1 VFQAQNNIQSEFARP
16 LKLANPFLKPLAC
29 GFRCNLKWANIS
41 VNKKNC
47 VVLLTVDEPEKRHHC
62 SASPKSGSCVRG
74 THSRQTHDIGL
85 AYKMALNGRPAH
97 VEQYSRHISEGPQY
111 PRPCRWLCALRL
123 ASLRRTRACLPVR
136 RWEAGI
142 LPQPDLAKL
151 LQFRQDGNLSHLE
164 QSHCN
169 WV

>member
-1 VFQAQNNIQSEFARP
+1 
-16 LKLANPFLKPLAC
+16 
-29 GFRCNLKWANIS
+29 
-41 VNKKNC
+41 
-47 VVLLTVDEPEKRHHC
+47 VLPTVDEPEKRHHC

-85 AYKMALNGRPAH
+85 AYKMALNGCRAH

-136 RWEAGI
+136 RWEAGR
-142 LPQPDLAKL
+142 LPQPDLAEL

-164 QSHCN
+164 LSHCN
-169 WV
+169 WVYLHITQTRCHSVFEAHSSSVFFHDRCVATEITVNFEPLLRA